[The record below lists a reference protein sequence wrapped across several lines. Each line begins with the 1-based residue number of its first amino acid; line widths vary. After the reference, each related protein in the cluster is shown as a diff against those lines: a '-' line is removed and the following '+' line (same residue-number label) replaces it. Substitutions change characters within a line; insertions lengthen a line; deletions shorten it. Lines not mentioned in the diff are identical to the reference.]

1 MCVDSLSVRMCEGK
15 NGEMHLYSFIAIF
28 VCVFYMRIYLVYE
41 ICDGK
46 NLEIYVLFMSIVF
59 GVLFI

>member
-15 NGEMHLYSFIAIF
+15 NGEMHLYFHCYF
-28 VCVFYMRIYLVYE
+28 CMCFYMRIYLVYE
-41 ICDGK
+41 ICDTK

>member
-1 MCVDSLSVRMCEGK
+1 MLTHLVCECVKGRMARCICI
-15 NGEMHLYSFIAIF
+15 FIAIF
-28 VCVFYMRIYLVYE
+28 VCFYMRIYLVYE
-41 ICDGK
+41 ICDSK